1 MIADSTRNRIVTR
14 VFIAIVAAVSH
25 VSFVFSLYILLFH
38 QNILISWKDPRFIL
52 FGWCLAESIFWIWSV
67 VNYKYQSP
75 IFDRVIPSLEERQKI
90 KADCL
95 WIIDS
100 SPNGVI
106 QFLEGWFMTKKRK
119 ARIEDLQQGNI
130 KDW

>member
-1 MIADSTRNRIVTR
+1 M
-14 VFIAIVAAVSH
+14 
-25 VSFVFSLYILLFH
+25 
-38 QNILISWKDPRFIL
+38 
-52 FGWCLAESIFWIWSV
+52 

-106 QFLEGWFMTKKRK
+106 QFLEGWFMTNKQK